1 MSKAKKGVL
10 LVNLGTPDSPS
21 VPDVRRYLNEFLM
34 DGRVIDIPAWRRFF
48 VVRGI
53 IVPFRAPNSAKLYQA
68 VWDEETGSPLLHYSL
83 RQQRLL
89 QERLGDEYHVELAMR
104 YQNPSIASA
113 LDKLRPMNLESLRI
127 IPLFPQYASASTG
140 SVIDKVMELMRNW
153 HTFPDISVVNDF
165 YDNELM
171 IDVFAENA
179 RKHDLNAYD
188 HILFSYHGLPVRQ
201 MNDVAPDGTHRCE
214 TAGCRERID
223 KHNRYCYV
231 AQCYATTRL
240 LAEKIGIGADKHT
253 VCFQSRLGKTP
264 WVQPYT
270 TDVLKTVAEQGAKRL
285 LVFSPAFVAD
295 CLETIYEIGTEYATE
310 FKALGGE
317 HVQLVESL
325 NGHPL
330 WITALEQL
338 ATGKTPDHA
347 GPHKHPL
354 RASKVEEA

>member
-1 MSKAKKGVL
+1 MSKAKKGIL
-10 LVNLGTPDSPS
+10 LINLGTPDSPS

-34 DGRVIDIPAWRRFF
+34 DGRVIDIPFWRRLF
-48 VVRGI
+48 VVRGF
-53 IVPFRAPNSAKLYQA
+53 IVPFRAANSAKLYRA
-68 VWDEETGSPLLHYSL
+68 IWDEETGSPLLHLSL
-83 RQQRLL
+83 LQQRLL

-104 YQNPSIASA
+104 YQNPSIATA
-113 LDKLRPMNLESLRI
+113 LAKLKPMNLESLRI

-140 SVIDKVMELMRNW
+140 SVIDKVMELMRFW
-153 HTFPDISVVNDF
+153 HTFPEVSIVNDF

-171 IDVFAENA
+171 IDVFVENA
-179 RKHDLNAYD
+179 LKHNPETYD

-201 MNDVAPDGTHRCE
+201 LNDVAPDGTHRCE

-223 KHNRYCYV
+223 EQNRYCYV

-240 LAEKIGIGADKHT
+240 LAEKIGVGPARYT

-270 TDVLKTVAEQGAKRL
+270 TDVLETVANQGAKRL
-285 LVFSPAFVAD
+285 LVLCPAFVAD
-295 CLETIYEIGTEYATE
+295 CLETIYEIGTEYATD

-325 NGHPL
+325 NDHPL
-330 WITALEQL
+330 WITALEQM
-338 ATGKTPDHA
+338 ATDRTTGNPSPAQPPSHESGVA
-347 GPHKHPL
+347 
-354 RASKVEEA
+354 E